1 MTTLNPGQ
9 NNVVRIERGRIVIVV
24 ANSIGAGQAWFVASG
39 SEAKLIKSFAAG
51 KKYQFGPYGQRAE
64 LRIECSAGNLE
75 ITTEFEAAPIPS
87 EVSRQMGTLTKAI
100 TSSTYTLSD
109 DDHGYMLCFKQATT
123 VTAPTGLRTD
133 FSCGWSQDAAG
144 VVTFAAGAGATINSK
159 GGGLASSAQY
169 STGGI
174 AMFDVADTFRLMG
187 V

>member
-1 MTTLNPGQ
+1 MSTLNPGQ
-9 NNVVRIERGRIVIVV
+9 NNVIRIERGRVMTVV
-24 ANSIGAGQAWFVASG
+24 ANAVGAGQAWAVHAG
-39 SEAKLIKSFAAG
+39 NEDKLMKSFVAG
-51 KKYQFGPYGQRAE
+51 KKYCFGPYGQRADI
-64 LRIECSAGNLE
+64 RVECSAGSLD
-75 ITTEFEAAPIPS
+75 ITTEFEATPIPT
-87 EVSRQMGTLTKAI
+87 EVARQMGTQAKAI
-100 TSSTYTLSD
+100 TAASYTLTD

-123 VTAPTGLRTD
+123 VTAPAGLRTD

-174 AMFDVADTFRLMG
+174 SMFDTADTFRLMG